1 MIDKHC
7 FYKYGSVALSC
18 LFFLMLIV
26 AMKLEE
32 SEQSKTKQ
40 PLKIFKNQN
49 VSVRAKQNTT
59 RVIFLPPPPLETPK
73 VKTPNI
79 QSSATTFRQ
88 QFNNDI
94 KQVKTFKRKQPQK
107 VRKVLKPTVGYNSKY
122 SQTNPLKR
130 FKKTNPIQIKNYEG
144 QKKKRT
150 TREIKPPIKVNR
162 LEKGRVLLKKLE
174 YGKGPQVEV
183 SWPKELAQKQVLYSV
198 FTKCF
203 GMKTAGLNSSNQ
215 LFVKSSGGN
224 RALTLNM
231 DTTSGFIREIHGDIS
246 RGERD
251 EIIQIEQK
259 HPYQTF
265 ESFVRIFPRH
275 VDASLLQGLH
285 LVLGDVFSKAKQ
297 INASYRLNGYDV
309 EVSEI
314 SADTQIFPGSFHL
327 RKHARKC

>member
-18 LFFLMLIV
+18 LFLLMLT
-26 AMKLEE
+26 ATMTLRE

-49 VSVRAKQNTT
+49 VSVRTKQNTT

-79 QSSATTFRQ
+79 QSSATTLRQ
-88 QFNNDI
+88 QFNNDT
-94 KQVKTFKRKQPQK
+94 KQEKTSKRKQPQK
-107 VRKVLKPTVGYNSKY
+107 VRKVLKPKVGYNSKY
-122 SQTNPLKR
+122 SQANPLKR
-130 FKKTNPIQIKNYEG
+130 LKKTNPIQIKNYEG

-150 TREIKPPIKVNR
+150 TREIKLPIKVNR

-183 SWPKELAQKQVLYSV
+183 SWPKELAQKQELYSV

-215 LFVKSSGGN
+215 LFVRSSGGN

-246 RGERD
+246 RSERG
-251 EIIQIEQK
+251 EIIRIEQK

-265 ESFVRIFPRH
+265 KRFVRIFPRN

-285 LVLGDVFSKAKQ
+285 LVLGDVFPKAKQ
-297 INASYRLNGYDV
+297 IKASYRLTGYDV
-309 EVSEI
+309 EVFEV
-314 SADTQIFPGSFHL
+314 SADTQMFPGSFHL
-327 RKHARKC
+327 RKNARKC

>member
-1 MIDKHC
+1 
-7 FYKYGSVALSC
+7 
-18 LFFLMLIV
+18 
-26 AMKLEE
+26 
-32 SEQSKTKQ
+32 
-40 PLKIFKNQN
+40 
-49 VSVRAKQNTT
+49 
-59 RVIFLPPPPLETPK
+59 
-73 VKTPNI
+73 
-79 QSSATTFRQ
+79 
-88 QFNNDI
+88 
-94 KQVKTFKRKQPQK
+94 
-107 VRKVLKPTVGYNSKY
+107 
-122 SQTNPLKR
+122 
-130 FKKTNPIQIKNYEG
+130 
-144 QKKKRT
+144 
-150 TREIKPPIKVNR
+150 
-162 LEKGRVLLKKLE
+162 
-174 YGKGPQVEV
+174 
-183 SWPKELAQKQVLYSV
+183 
-198 FTKCF
+198 
-203 GMKTAGLNSSNQ
+203 MKTAGLNSSNQ

-246 RGERD
+246 RGERG

-327 RKHARKC
+327 RKNARKC

>member
-1 MIDKHC
+1 MVNKHC

-26 AMKLEE
+26 AMTLQEK
-32 SEQSKTKQ
+32 EQSKTKQ
-40 PLKIFKNQN
+40 PLKIFKKQN
-49 VSVRAKQNTT
+49 VSVKTEQNAT

-73 VKTPNI
+73 VKKANI
-79 QSSATTFRQ
+79 QRSATTIRQ
-88 QFNNDI
+88 QFDNDT
-94 KQVKTFKRKQPQK
+94 KQAKTSKRKHPQK

-122 SQTNPLKR
+122 SQANPLKK
-130 FKKTNPIQIKNYEG
+130 FKETKPIQMKNYEG
-144 QKKKRT
+144 QQKKRT
-150 TREIKPPIKVNR
+150 TREIKPAIKVNR
-162 LEKGRVLLKKLE
+162 FEKGRVLLKKLE

-183 SWPKELAQKQVLYSV
+183 SWPKDLAQKQELYSV

-246 RGERD
+246 GGERGE
-251 EIIQIEQK
+251 IIRIEQK

-285 LVLGDVFSKAKQ
+285 LVLGDVFPEAKQ
-297 INASYRLNGYDV
+297 IKASYRLNGYHV
-309 EVSEI
+309 EVFEI
-314 SADTQIFPGSFHL
+314 SADTQMFPGSFHL
-327 RKHARKC
+327 RRNARKC

>member
-18 LFFLMLIV
+18 LFFLMLT
-26 AMKLEE
+26 ATMTLRE

-40 PLKIFKNQN
+40 PLKIFKKQN
-49 VSVRAKQNTT
+49 VSVKTEQNTT

-73 VKTPNI
+73 VKKANI
-79 QSSATTFRQ
+79 QRSATTIRQ
-88 QFNNDI
+88 QFDNDI
-94 KQVKTFKRKQPQK
+94 KQAKTSKRKHPQK

-122 SQTNPLKR
+122 SQANSLKK
-130 FKKTNPIQIKNYEG
+130 FKETQPIQMRNYEG
-144 QKKKRT
+144 QQKKRT
-150 TREIKPPIKVNR
+150 TREIKPAIKVNT

-183 SWPKELAQKQVLYSV
+183 SWPKELAQKQELYSV

-309 EVSEI
+309 EVSQI

>member
-1 MIDKHC
+1 MVNKHC

-18 LFFLMLIV
+18 LFFLMLT
-26 AMKLEE
+26 ATMTLRE

-40 PLKIFKNQN
+40 PLKIFKKQN
-49 VSVRAKQNTT
+49 VSDKTEQNTT
-59 RVIFLPPPPLETPK
+59 PVIFLPPPPLETPK
-73 VKTPNI
+73 VKKPNI

-88 QFNNDI
+88 QFNNDT
-94 KQVKTFKRKQPQK
+94 KQAKTSKRKQPQK

-122 SQTNPLKR
+122 SQTNPLKKFR
-130 FKKTNPIQIKNYEG
+130 EIQPIQMKNYEG
-144 QKKKRT
+144 QQKKRT
-150 TREIKPPIKVNR
+150 TREMKQPIKVNR

-183 SWPKELAQKQVLYSV
+183 SWPKELAQKQELYSV

-246 RGERD
+246 RSERG
-251 EIIQIEQK
+251 EIIRIEQK

-285 LVLGDVFSKAKQ
+285 LVLGDVFPKAKQ
-297 INASYRLNGYDV
+297 IKASYRLTGYDV
-309 EVSEI
+309 EVFEV
-314 SADTQIFPGSFHL
+314 SADTQMFPGSFHL
-327 RKHARKC
+327 RRNARKC